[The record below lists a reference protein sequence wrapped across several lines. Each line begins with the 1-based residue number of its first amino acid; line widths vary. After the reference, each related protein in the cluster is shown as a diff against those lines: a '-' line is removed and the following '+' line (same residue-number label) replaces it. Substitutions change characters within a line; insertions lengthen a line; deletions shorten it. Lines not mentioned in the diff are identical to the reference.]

1 MGTYQSDDGALLH
14 YDLLGRTATSPLILL
29 AGGAARHPEY
39 LGDLAGLS
47 ECHQL
52 IIPHLRGVGGSS
64 AADLSGRGSWWHQAG
79 DIDRLRTSLSLN
91 QCAVVAHSA
100 GTRLAIAYA
109 AQFPDRLA
117 ALVLITPP
125 ASYLTD
131 VPSDAP
137 ALKAARMAEPS
148 FAAAIAASDAG
159 PDTSSNE
166 TFNAWQQAIAPL
178 CYATWN
184 ETAQGHARTGRY
196 ALAAARAFL
205 SGDAPPDLA
214 GRLRDVRAPALV
226 IAGAQD
232 VIAGTAPVVAVAG
245 LFPDG
250 HAAVIEHCGHMP
262 WVEQPAAFREVLDP
276 FLAELDD
283 GQAPPGT

>member
-1 MGTYQSDDGALLH
+1 MPVYQGADGTLLH
-14 YDLLGRTATSPLILL
+14 YDMLGGDSTSPLIVL
-29 AGGAARHPEY
+29 AGGAARHPDY

-47 ECHQL
+47 GHHQL
-52 IIPHLRGVGGSS
+52 FIPHLRGVGCSS
-64 AADLSGRGSWWHQAG
+64 AADIGGMGSWWRQAG
-79 DIDRLRTSLSLN
+79 DIDRLRASLGLN
-91 QCAVVAHSA
+91 RYAVLAHSA

-109 AQFPDRLA
+109 AQFPDRLVGLA
-117 ALVLITPP
+117 LITPP
-125 ASYLTD
+125 ASYLVD
-131 VPSDAP
+131 VPSDVP
-137 ALKAARMAEPS
+137 ALKAARMAEPP
-148 FAAAIAASDAG
+148 FAAAASALDAG
-159 PDTSSNE
+159 PDTSSDE

-178 CYATWN
+178 CYAKWD
-184 ETAQGHARTGRY
+184 ETAQEHARTGQY

-214 GRLRDVRAPALV
+214 GRLREVRAPVLV

-232 VIAGTAPVVAVAG
+232 VIAGTAPVVAVAN

-250 HAAVIEHCGHMP
+250 RAAVIEHCGHMP

-283 GQAPPGT
+283 RQAPGT

>member
-1 MGTYQSDDGALLH
+1 MPTYQGEDGALLH
-14 YDLLGRTATSPLILL
+14 YDVLGRTTTSPLVVLP
-29 AGGAARHPEY
+29 GGAARHPEY

-47 ECHQL
+47 EHRQL
-52 IIPHLRGVGGSS
+52 VIPHLRGVGRSG
-64 AADLSGRGSWWHQAG
+64 AADLSGRGSWWRQAG
-79 DIDRLRTSLSLN
+79 DIDRLRASLGLN
-91 QCAVVAHSA
+91 RCAVVAHSA

-109 AQFPDRLA
+109 AQFPGRLA

-137 ALKAARMAEPS
+137 ALRAARMAEPP
-148 FAAAIAASDAG
+148 FAAAIAAQDAG
-159 PDTSSNE
+159 PDTSSDE
-166 TFNAWQQAIAPL
+166 PFNAWQQAIAPL

-184 ETAQGHARTGRY
+184 QAAQVHARTGRY

-205 SGDAPPDLA
+205 AESPPADLA
-214 GRLRDVRAPALV
+214 GRLRDVRAPVLV

-232 VIAGTAPVVAVAG
+232 AIAGTAPVVALAG

-250 HAAVIEHCGHMP
+250 RTAVIEQCGHMP
-262 WVEQPAAFREVLDP
+262 WVEQPAAFRRALDS
-276 FLAELDD
+276 FLAKPDAW
-283 GQAPPGT
+283 QASRA